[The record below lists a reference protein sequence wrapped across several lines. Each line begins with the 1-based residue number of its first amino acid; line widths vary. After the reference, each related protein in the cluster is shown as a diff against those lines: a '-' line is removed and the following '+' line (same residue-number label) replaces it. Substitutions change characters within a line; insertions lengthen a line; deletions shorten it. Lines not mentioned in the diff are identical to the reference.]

1 MWWETHFKMMTTNI
15 LLNDPATNTMVDPKT
30 DSMTDRRH
38 DLPPD
43 QEQGHGYDQN
53 KNMLISVSYS
63 CYVFFS
69 VSVHHPFRW
78 TLNAA
83 LMRTLVVLVAQH
95 EAPVMGI

>member
-1 MWWETHFKMMTTNI
+1 MMTTNI
-15 LLNDPATNTMVDPKT
+15 LRNDPVTNTMIDPKT

-69 VSVHHPFRW
+69 LSASSFQVNVECCFDAYSGSISGP
-78 TLNAA
+78 A
-83 LMRTLVVLVAQH
+83 
-95 EAPVMGI
+95 